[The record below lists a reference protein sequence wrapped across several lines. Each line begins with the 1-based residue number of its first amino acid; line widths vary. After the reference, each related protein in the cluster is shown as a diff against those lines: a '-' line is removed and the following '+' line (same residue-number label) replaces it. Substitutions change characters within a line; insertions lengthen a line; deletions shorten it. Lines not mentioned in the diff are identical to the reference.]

1 MNDTHSTEVHRQTSE
16 RYQRWHLLL
25 LVAIFYFIFAGAGAQ
40 QLYLVPYLQEV
51 TPWSPLSC
59 AVLLAAVYAS
69 MMVFRVGN
77 VYLLQSWPDW
87 KWTAVGAVTY
97 FLFPVGMFVVA
108 YLPNYWLALSFAVLW
123 GWGAAA
129 LWGGTTMQTLALTE
143 GRKERYGTGMGLLHA
158 GTHAGWF
165 SGVIVL
171 GLVFARY
178 NARPQITYLVAAGI
192 TLVALLLA
200 FGLPR
205 SAKATIAPPSG
216 ARLRRIVTRPK
227 AIISMFLL
235 GSSALA
241 FGLMLGTFADY
252 VKVEYGAQYVWITGM
267 FYPGILIGLSFVSG
281 WLSDLGGRAPVLSA
295 SFLLAAVGCALAAVW
310 HSPVAL
316 AIAAALWGL
325 LNGAVPVIS
334 AALVGDSAE
343 RRRRP
348 LAYGALFT
356 GRDLGAILGLIGS
369 RLAAGNG
376 VNLEMTFVLFG
387 VLFVFCAGVA
397 ALLQR
402 YAKHKL

>member
-1 MNDTHSTEVHRQTSE
+1 MSDTHSTEVPPLISDRE
-16 RYQRWHLLL
+16 QRRHLLL
-25 LVAIFYFIFAGAGAQ
+25 LVVIFYFIFAGAGAQ
-40 QLYLVPYLQEV
+40 QLYLVPYLQQV

-59 AVLLAAVYAS
+59 AVLLAAVYAT

-87 KWTAVGAVTY
+87 KWTTVGAATY
-97 FLFPVGMFVVA
+97 FLFPAGMFLVA
-108 YLPNYWLALSFAVLW
+108 YLPSYWLALSFAVLW
-123 GWGAAA
+123 GWGAAT

-143 GRKERYGTGMGLLHA
+143 GRKDRYGTGLGLLYA

-178 NARPQITYLVAAGI
+178 NARPQMTYLVAAGI
-192 TLVALLLA
+192 TLVALLLV

-205 SAKATIAPPSG
+205 SSEATIAPPSG
-216 ARLRRIVTRPK
+216 ARLRRIVTQPK

-252 VKVEYGAQYVWITGM
+252 VKAEYGAQYVWITGM
-267 FYPGILIGLSFVSG
+267 FYPGILIGLSFLSG

-295 SFLLAAVGCALAAVW
+295 SFLLAAVGCALTAVW

-316 AIAAALWGL
+316 AIAAATWGL
-325 LNGAVPVIS
+325 LSGAVPIIS

-348 LAYGALFT
+348 LAYGVLFT
-356 GRDLGAILGLIGS
+356 GRDLGAIIGLVGS
-369 RLAAGNG
+369 RLAVGNG
-376 VNLEMTFVLFG
+376 VNLETSFILFG
-387 VLFVFCAGVA
+387 ILFVFCAGIA
-397 ALLQR
+397 ILLQR
-402 YAKHKL
+402 YAKQRL

>member
-1 MNDTHSTEVHRQTSE
+1 
-16 RYQRWHLLL
+16 
-25 LVAIFYFIFAGAGAQ
+25 VA
-40 QLYLVPYLQEV
+40 YLQQV

-59 AVLLAAVYAS
+59 AVLLAAVYAT

-97 FLFPVGMFVVA
+97 FLFPAGMFVIA

-143 GRKERYGTGMGLLHA
+143 
-158 GTHAGWF
+158 
-165 SGVIVL
+165 
-171 GLVFARY
+171 Y
-178 NARPQITYLVAAGI
+178 NARPQLTYLVAAGI
-192 TLVALLLA
+192 TLVALLLVFA
-200 FGLPR
+200 LPR
-205 SAKATIAPPSG
+205 SREATIAPPSG
-216 ARLRRIVTRPK
+216 AKLRRIVTQPK

-252 VKVEYGAQYVWITGM
+252 VEAQYGAQYVWITGM

-281 WLSDLGGRAPVLSA
+281 WLSDLGGRAPVLST
-295 SFLLAAVGCALAAVW
+295 SFLLAAVGCALAALW

-316 AIAAALWGL
+316 AAAAALWGL

-334 AALVGDSAE
+334 TALVGDSAE

-356 GRDLGAILGLIGS
+356 GRDLGAVLGLVGS

-376 VNLEMTFVLFG
+376 VNLQTSFVVFG

-402 YAKHKL
+402 YAKHRL

>member
-1 MNDTHSTEVHRQTSE
+1 MSDTHSTEAVPPTSE
-16 RYQRWHLLL
+16 RYQHWHLLL

-59 AVLLAAVYAS
+59 AVLLATVYAT

-108 YLPNYWLALSFAVLW
+108 YLPSYWLALSFAALW
-123 GWGAAA
+123 GWGAAT

-143 GRKERYGTGMGLLHA
+143 GRKERYGTGMGLLYSGTYA
-158 GTHAGWF
+158 GFFTGI
-165 SGVIVL
+165 IVL

-178 NARPQITYLVAAGI
+178 NACPQVTYLVAAAI
-192 TLVALLLA
+192 TLVALVLV

-205 SAKATIAPPSG
+205 SAKPTIAPPSG
-216 ARLRRIVTRPK
+216 VMLRRIVTQPK

-252 VKVEYGAQYVWITGM
+252 VKAEYGAQYVWITGM
-267 FYPGILIGLSFVSG
+267 FYPGILIGLSFMSG
-281 WLSDLGGRAPVLSA
+281 WLSDIGGRAPVLSA
-295 SFLLAAVGCALAAVW
+295 SFLLAAVGCALAAGW
-310 HSPVAL
+310 HNLIAL

-325 LNGAVPVIS
+325 LSGAVPVIS

-348 LAYGALFT
+348 LAYGMLFT
-356 GRDLGAILGLIGS
+356 GRDFGAVLGLIGS

-376 VNLEMTFVLFG
+376 VNLETSFILFG
-387 VLFVFCAGVA
+387 ILFVFCAGVA

-402 YAKHKL
+402 YAKQRL

>member
-1 MNDTHSTEVHRQTSE
+1 MSNTPCTEPPTQAPDQ
-16 RYQRWHLLL
+16 QRRHLLL
-25 LVAIFYFIFAGAGAQ
+25 LVVIFYFIFAGAGAQ
-40 QLYLVPYLQEV
+40 QLYLVPYLQQV

-59 AVLLAAVYAS
+59 AVLLAVVYAT

-97 FLFPVGMFVVA
+97 FLFPAGMFVVA
-108 YLPNYWLALSFAVLW
+108 YLPSYWLALSFAVLW

-143 GRKERYGTGMGLLHA
+143 GRKERYGTGMGLLYA
-158 GTHAGWF
+158 GTHAGWL

-178 NARPQITYLVAAGI
+178 NTRPQLTYLVAAGI
-192 TLVALLLA
+192 TLVGLLLA

-205 SAKATIAPPSG
+205 SGEAMIAPPSG

-241 FGLMLGTFADY
+241 FGLMIGTFADY
-252 VKVEYGAQYVWITGM
+252 VKDQYGVQYVWITAM
-267 FYPGILIGLSFVSG
+267 FYPGVHIVLSFVSG

-343 RRRRP
+343 RKRRP

-356 GRDLGAILGLIGS
+356 SRDLGVALGLIGS
-369 RLAAGNG
+369 RLTTGTG
-376 VNLEMTFVLFG
+376 IKLETSFALFG

-397 ALLQR
+397 SLLQR
-402 YAKHKL
+402 YAKQKL

>member
-1 MNDTHSTEVHRQTSE
+1 MS
-16 RYQRWHLLL
+16 
-25 LVAIFYFIFAGAGAQ
+25 I
-40 QLYLVPYLQEV
+40 
-51 TPWSPLSC
+51 C
-59 AVLLAAVYAS
+59 
-69 MMVFRVGN
+69 
-77 VYLLQSWPDW
+77 
-87 KWTAVGAVTY
+87 
-97 FLFPVGMFVVA
+97 
-108 YLPNYWLALSFAVLW
+108 LPSYWLALSFAVLW
-123 GWGAAA
+123 GWGAAT
-129 LWGGTTMQTLALTE
+129 LWGGTTMQTLALSE
-143 GRKERYGTGMGLLHA
+143 GQKDRYGTGMGLLYA
-158 GTHAGWF
+158 GTLAGWF

-178 NARPQITYLVAAGI
+178 NAHPQLTYLVAAGT

-200 FGLPR
+200 LGLPR
-205 SAKATIAPPSG
+205 SAEATIAPPSG
-216 ARLRRIVTRPK
+216 ARLRRIVTQPK

-241 FGLMLGTFADY
+241 FGLMLGSFAVY
-252 VKVEYGAQYVWITGM
+252 VKDQYGVQYVWITGM
-267 FYPGILIGLSFVSG
+267 FYPGIQIVLSFVSG
-281 WLSDLGGRAPVLSA
+281 WLSDLGGRAPVLSV
-295 SFLLAAVGCALAAVW
+295 SFLLAAVGCALAAAW
-310 HSPVAL
+310 HSPIAL

-356 GRDLGAILGLIGS
+356 GRDLGAVLGLIGS

-376 VNLEMTFVLFG
+376 VNLETSFILFG

-402 YAKHKL
+402 YVKQRL

>member
-1 MNDTHSTEVHRQTSE
+1 MSDTHSTEVPPPTSE
-16 RYQRWHLLL
+16 RQQRGHLLL
-25 LVAIFYFIFAGAGAQ
+25 LVVMFYFIFAGAGAQ
-40 QLYLVPYLQEV
+40 QLYLVAYLQQV

-59 AVLLAAVYAS
+59 AALLAAVYAT

-97 FLFPVGMFVVA
+97 FLFPAGMFMIA
-108 YLPNYWLALSFAVLW
+108 YLPSYWLALGFAVLW

-143 GRKERYGTGMGLLHA
+143 GRKERYGTGIGLLYA
-158 GTHAGWF
+158 GTLAGWF

-178 NARPQITYLVAAGI
+178 NARPQLTYLVAAGI

-205 SAKATIAPPSG
+205 SAEATIAPPSG
-216 ARLRRIVTRPK
+216 ARLRRIVTQPK

-252 VKVEYGAQYVWITGM
+252 VRAQYGAQYVWITAM
-267 FYPGILIGLSFVSG
+267 FYPGIQIVLSFVSG

-295 SFLLAAVGCALAAVW
+295 SFLLAAVGCALAALW

-316 AIAAALWGL
+316 ATAAALWGL

-356 GRDLGAILGLIGS
+356 GRDLGAMIGLVGS

-376 VNLEMTFVLFG
+376 VNLETSFVLFG
-387 VLFVFCAGVA
+387 VLFVFCAGIA
-397 ALLQR
+397 TLLQR
-402 YAKHKL
+402 YAKQRL

>member
-1 MNDTHSTEVHRQTSE
+1 MSDTLGTEPPTQTPKQQHR
-16 RYQRWHLLL
+16 HLLL
-25 LVAIFYFIFAGAGAQ
+25 LVVMFYFIFAGAGAQ
-40 QLYLVPYLQEV
+40 QLYLVPYLQQV

-59 AVLLAAVYAS
+59 VVLLAAVYAA

-77 VYLLQSWPDW
+77 VYLLQRWPDW

-97 FLFPVGMFVVA
+97 FLFPAGMFLVA
-108 YLPNYWLALSFAVLW
+108 YLPSYWLALGFAVLW

-129 LWGGTTMQTLALTE
+129 LWGGTTMQILALTE
-143 GRKERYGTGMGLLHA
+143 GRKDRYGTGMGLLYA
-158 GTHAGWF
+158 GTHAGWL

-171 GLVFARY
+171 GLIFARY
-178 NARPQITYLVAAGI
+178 NTHPQLTYLAAAII

-205 SAKATIAPPSG
+205 SSEATIAPPTS
-216 ARLRRIVTRPK
+216 AKLRRIISQPK
-227 AIISMFLL
+227 AIISMLLL
-235 GSSALA
+235 GSSAVA

-252 VKVEYGAQYVWITGM
+252 VRAQYGAEYVWITGM
-267 FYPGILIGLSFVSG
+267 FYPAVIIGLSFVSG
-281 WLSDLGGRAPVLSA
+281 WLSDLGGRAPMLSA
-295 SFLLAAVGCALAAVW
+295 SFLLAGVGCALAAFW

-316 AIAAALWGL
+316 AIAAGLWGL

-369 RLAAGNG
+369 RLAVGNG
-376 VNLEMTFVLFG
+376 INLETSFILFG
-387 VLFVFCAGVA
+387 ILFVFCAGVA

-402 YAKHKL
+402 YAKQRF

>member
-1 MNDTHSTEVHRQTSE
+1 MSNTSCTESPTQAPE
-16 RYQRWHLLL
+16 QQRWHLLL
-25 LVAIFYFIFAGAGAQ
+25 LVVIFYFIFAGAGAQ
-40 QLYLVPYLQEV
+40 QLYLVAYLQQV

-59 AVLLAAVYAS
+59 AVLLAAVYAT

-97 FLFPVGMFVVA
+97 FLFPAGMFLIA
-108 YLPNYWLALSFAVLW
+108 YLPSYWLALSFAVLW
-123 GWGAAA
+123 GWGAAT
-129 LWGGTTMQTLALTE
+129 LWGGTTMQTLALSE
-143 GRKERYGTGMGLLHA
+143 GQKDRYGTGMGLLYA
-158 GTHAGWF
+158 GTLAGWF

-178 NARPQITYLVAAGI
+178 NAHPQLTYLVAAGI

-200 FGLPR
+200 LGLPR
-205 SAKATIAPPSG
+205 SAEATIAPPSG
-216 ARLRRIVTRPK
+216 ARLRRIVIQPK

-241 FGLMLGTFADY
+241 FGLMLGSFAVY
-252 VKVEYGAQYVWITGM
+252 VKDQYGVQYVWITAM
-267 FYPGILIGLSFVSG
+267 FYPGIQIVLSFMSG
-281 WLSDLGGRAPVLSA
+281 WLSDLGGRAPVLST
-295 SFLLAAVGCALAAVW
+295 SFLLAAVGCALAAAW
-310 HSPVAL
+310 HSPIAL

-334 AALVGDSAE
+334 AALVGESAE
-343 RRRRP
+343 RKRRP

-356 GRDLGAILGLIGS
+356 GRDLGAMIGLIGS

-376 VNLEMTFVLFG
+376 ANLETSFIVFG
-387 VLFVFCAGVA
+387 ILFVFCAGVA

-402 YAKHKL
+402 YAKQRL